1 MFDDDLPVSKG
12 KGQLRNL
19 ERMSLDELQEYINEM
34 KKEIIRVEAEI
45 QKKKE
50 HMDSVSSVFK

>member
-12 KGQLRNL
+12 AGQPRNL
-19 ERMSLDELQEYINEM
+19 EPMSLDELQEYIDEM
-34 KKEIIRVEAEI
+34 KAEIMRVEAEI
-45 QKKKE
+45 QKKKA